1 MAAANFERAL
11 PLVLMHEGGYVDH
24 PKDPGGA
31 TNLGVTIGTL
41 SSWLGRPATKADVK
55 ALTKATVAPIY
66 RKNYWAAIRGDELP
80 AGLDYAVFDFA
91 VNSGPKRAAMAL
103 QRAVGVADDGVIGSV
118 TLANIANRP
127 VDATIERI
135 MADRITFL
143 RRLSTWPTFGKGWAA
158 RCDGVLTQAL
168 NMAAKA
174 PLPVPPVT
182 VTPIPAPAGPFV
194 APAPRKSGVLQAQAP
209 RADDPAPAPVPSRP
223 TPGYS
228 GALDPVKV
236 ETTHSAWSRLVSKL
250 MSPWFG

>member
-11 PLVLMHEGGYVDH
+11 PLVLKHEGGYSDH

-41 SSWLGRPATKADVK
+41 SSWLGRPASKADVK
-55 ALTKATVAPIY
+55 ALTRATVAPIY

-103 QRAVGVADDGVIGSV
+103 QRAVGVADDGVIGSI
-118 TLANIANRP
+118 TLANVANRP

-135 MADRITFL
+135 MADRMTFL
-143 RRLSTWPTFGKGWAA
+143 RRLSTWPTFGKGWTA
-158 RCDGVLTQAL
+158 RCDGVLKEAL
-168 NMAAKA
+168 AMAAAA

-182 VTPIPAPAGPFV
+182 VAPLPAPAASAGPLV
-194 APAPRKSGVLQAQAP
+194 APAPRNSGMP
-209 RADDPAPAPVPSRP
+209 PASRP
-223 TPGYS
+223 REPTP
-228 GALDPVKV
+228 PVAAAP
-236 ETTHSAWSRLVSKL
+236 SLGSRFASWL
-250 MSPWFG
+250 MRPWFG